1 MNESLSA
8 QPKPLT
14 TASIMRCVLLALVP
28 GAIAMTYWFG
38 TGVLLNILIAGFT
51 AMLVELVVMVLRK
64 RPMIVALQ
72 DCSALLAGVL
82 LALALPPLLPWWI
95 TMFGAAV
102 AMLLGKHLFGG
113 LGNNPFN
120 PAMVAYAV
128 LLVSFPVEMTAWISP
143 QAITTADWHAVTM
156 ATPLDRIK
164 SALITHPQQSPFE
177 QLDLI
182 GFWAAKGWEWINLA
196 FLLGGLWL
204 LKKNIIDW
212 RIPVFFLGSLFL
224 LSSLDYLIST
234 HGTPPVFA
242 LFSGAT
248 MLGAFFIA
256 TDPVSAATS
265 SLGRILFGT
274 GVGLLVFVIRK
285 WGGYPEGIAF
295 AILLM
300 NVAAPTID
308 YYCRPRAF
316 GE

>member
-1 MNESLSA
+1 MIDTNTRPR
-8 QPKPLT
+8 QTLT
-14 TASIMRCVLLALVP
+14 TSMVMRCVLLALLP
-28 GAIAMTYWFG
+28 GTLAMTFWFG
-38 TGVLLNILIAGFT
+38 MGVLTNILIAGFT
-51 AMLVELVVMVLRK
+51 AMFVEAAVMRMRK
-64 RPMIVALQ
+64 RPAIATLT
-72 DCSALLAGVL
+72 DGSALLAGVL
-82 LALALPPLLPWWI
+82 LALALPPMLPWWI
-95 TMFGAAV
+95 TALGAAV

-128 LLVSFPVEMTAWISP
+128 LLVSFPVELTAWISP
-143 QAITTADWHAVTM
+143 QAITAADWHAVTM

-164 SALITHPQQSPFE
+164 TALVTHPDQSPYAGLE
-177 QLDLI
+177 LV
-182 GFWAAKGWEWINLA
+182 GWWAAHGWEWINLG

-204 LKKNIIDW
+204 LRKGIIDW

-224 LSSLDYLIST
+224 LTMLDYLLSDY
-234 HGTPPVFA
+234 GTPPLFA

-265 SLGRILFGT
+265 PTGRILYAIGI
-274 GVGLLVFVIRK
+274 GLLVFTIRK
-285 WGGYPEGIAF
+285 WGGYPEGLAF
-295 AILLM
+295 AVLLM
-300 NVAAPTID
+300 NVTAPTID